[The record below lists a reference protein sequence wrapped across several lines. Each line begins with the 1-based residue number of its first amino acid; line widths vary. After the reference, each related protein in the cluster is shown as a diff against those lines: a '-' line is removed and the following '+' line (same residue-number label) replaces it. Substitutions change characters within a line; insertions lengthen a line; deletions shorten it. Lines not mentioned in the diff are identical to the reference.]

1 MTVPQ
6 RIIFCLDKFNV
17 KWKRIEV
24 NPSQVCFFVV
34 LFSNFPK
41 SEKKQKK
48 KTVELYNKK
57 NAFWVYGCNSHHISR
72 SISFGLDFFSLLLPL
87 WLLDHL
93 AEIN

>member
-6 RIIFCLDKFNV
+6 RMIFCLDKFNV

-24 NPSQVCFFVV
+24 NPNQACFFFV

-57 NAFWVYGCNSHHISR
+57 KTLSGCMDATVI
-72 SISFGLDFFSLLLPL
+72 IYLDQFRLG
-87 WLLDHL
+87 
-93 AEIN
+93 